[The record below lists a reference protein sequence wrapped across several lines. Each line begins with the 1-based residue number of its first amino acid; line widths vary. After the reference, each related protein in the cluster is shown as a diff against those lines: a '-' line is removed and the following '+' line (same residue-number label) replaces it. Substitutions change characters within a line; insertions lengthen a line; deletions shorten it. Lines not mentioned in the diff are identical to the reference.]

1 MAFSGNKEFQAAE
14 LAGQTWTSSFRKV
27 SALATTQGLWFDGS
41 MSSGNPKPNYY
52 ATAEKESAVLSQNN
66 GIWHGGNVSP
76 LRKYLHKILIASLA
90 AGVTPAT
97 FIFCDFLLYYPLI
110 DMDDTSSQD
119 LTTTI
124 TLPRYTSGD
133 GVQMYL
139 VATNPYIGG
148 QTFFVTYTNSEGVAN
163 RVTKAILTNT
173 GTNIGT
179 IVNAGTTGAAAVSWF
194 IPLQH
199 GDKGV
204 QSVQNIE
211 FQGPN
216 GGLATLVLVKPLG
229 NITTREITAFTERDF
244 FLDNAGN
251 PAHIEDGAYIN
262 YICQPN
268 GSALSVPVIGDL
280 SVVWV

>member
-1 MAFSGNKEFQAAE
+1 MSFSGNKEFQAAE
-14 LAGQTWTSSFRKV
+14 DAGQVWTSSFRKV

-52 ATAEKESAVLSQNN
+52 ATAEKEAAILSQAN

-76 LRKYLHKILIASLA
+76 KKKYLQKILIASLS

-110 DMDDTSSQD
+110 DMDDTSSQEFVN
-119 LTTTI
+119 TV
-124 TLPRYTSGD
+124 TLPRYVTGK
-133 GVQMYL
+133 GVMMYL

-148 QTFFVTYTNSEGVAN
+148 QTFFITYTNSDGVPG
-163 RVTKAILTNT
+163 RVTKAILTNV

-179 IVNAGTTGAAAVSWF
+179 IVNSGTSGAAATSWF

-199 GDKGV
+199 GDVGVRSV
-204 QSVQNIE
+204 QSIE

-229 NITTREITAFTERDF
+229 NITTREITAFAERDF
-244 FLDNAGN
+244 FLDNSGN
-251 PAHIEDGAYIN
+251 PPDIEDGAYIN

-268 GSALSVPVIGDL
+268 GSALAVPVVGDL